1 MNQIKYIK
9 MNLSVRNLKIQIKK
23 IHNQYNKMY
32 VQFIIIIITIY
43 KPYNHFLV

>member
-23 IHNQYNKMY
+23 IHNQLIVM
-32 VQFIIIIITIY
+32 IIHIIKTSIFGRQ
-43 KPYNHFLV
+43 KN